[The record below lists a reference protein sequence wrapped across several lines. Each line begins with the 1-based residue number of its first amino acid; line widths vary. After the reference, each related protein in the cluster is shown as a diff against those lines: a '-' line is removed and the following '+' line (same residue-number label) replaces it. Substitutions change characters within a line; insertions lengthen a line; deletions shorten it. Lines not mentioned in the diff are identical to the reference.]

1 MKKIPLNS
9 NSPAEWLFFSEDHD
23 LPTKVNLFPSLVLK
37 ICRSWASVLKLVTR
51 CGAWPGWFHH
61 NKILICTS
69 RSTRVPH
76 IFGGWPGTP
85 SQCDQGPRHVF
96 GGGPWQ
102 RAWSLH
108 HQGGLSR
115 LGLAQKSWIDP
126 KHHRY
131 WYMIIWYVSVYIYI
145 CYICDIWYSYP
156 TYLVCLWKLGIYSK
170 NIRISLQGKWGFKP
184 FWVEWGTIFSGTE
197 PTWLRVSNSLN
208 NLCLHAWMMSLFNW
222 CEGWVEVNQII
233 LEYVWMHVHIYV
245 CMFLSCCVIWFYLG
259 TSSSSNGCGSKL

>member
-1 MKKIPLNS
+1 MFKYS
-9 NSPAEWLFFSEDHD
+9 QWLPVRTPTKPGTSGECSAWGDWIKTSGWGDEFLKSTGEKNTFELKLPCWMTFFSEDHD

-131 WYMIIWYVSVYIYI
+131 WYMIIWYVSVYIYVI
-145 CYICDIWYSYP
+145 YVIYVIYDIAIQPIWC
-156 TYLVCLWKLGIYSK
+156 VFE
-170 NIRISLQGKWGFKP
+170 NWGFTPKT
-184 FWVEWGTIFSGTE
+184 FAFLYRENEV
-197 PTWLRVSNSLN
+197 LN
-208 NLCLHAWMMSLFNW
+208 HF
-222 CEGWVEVNQII
+222 GWNEVPYFQVQNPRD
-233 LEYVWMHVHIYV
+233 
-245 CMFLSCCVIWFYLG
+245 
-259 TSSSSNGCGSKL
+259 